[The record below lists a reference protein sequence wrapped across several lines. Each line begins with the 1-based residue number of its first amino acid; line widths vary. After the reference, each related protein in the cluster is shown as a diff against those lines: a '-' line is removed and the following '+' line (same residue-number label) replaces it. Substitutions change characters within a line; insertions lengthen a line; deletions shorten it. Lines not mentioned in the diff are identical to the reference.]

1 MCLTSDAAPRDPV
14 TLLVTMAEKRRQPG
28 LTAED
33 RARVFKALSDPS
45 RVAIVDV
52 IAKHGAMCGTELSE
66 KLGISLALVC
76 HHWDVLVE
84 AGLVHKERVRQA
96 QYCTLDLDKLRV
108 ATSGWAGDPPADKS
122 VKKRAPVAKS
132 RGGVAKATRTPASTR
147 RKRSARKPPGR
158 SKARPAR

>member
-14 TLLVTMAEKRRQPG
+14 TLLVTMAEKRRDRG

-33 RARVFKALSDPS
+33 RARVFKALSDPW

-96 QYCTLDLDKLRV
+96 QYCTLDLAKLRV
-108 ATSGWAGDPPADKS
+108 ATSGWAGDAPADKS
-122 VKKRAPVAKS
+122 VKKTPVAS
-132 RGGVAKATRTPASTR
+132 RAGVAKATRTPASSR
-147 RKRSARKPPGR
+147 RKRSARKRLRHSR
-158 SKARPAR
+158 SGS